1 MIFVAGPLVK
11 YAAQVFEWGLTQDL
25 CCSGCAAPAVKQ
37 HREQPATFVVLASQY
52 GDMEVTRPADIAL
65 LLPGHS

>member
-37 HREQPATFVVLASQY
+37 HCEQPATFVISRY
-52 GDMEVTRPADIAL
+52 GDMEVTRPTL
-65 LLPGHS
+65 LLLLLSGHP